1 MERSRCQRAPQPNA
15 GGDRGAG
22 SAEQNPVAVGLC
34 PQLSPHPLLRSPH
47 RPAQVPHLQGQLSA
61 RPAARHEEQGTSCPP
76 HILHCTTV
84 PHTPLLPQ
92 KHHYH
97 ELPAEVRE
105 ALGSVP
111 DGFVQYFTSRFPR
124 LLLHTHSAMQLCAH
138 ERLFRPYYSPELG
151 GTGR

>member
-1 MERSRCQRAPQPNA
+1 MHISLPLQMDLRKFRTYK
-15 GGDRGAG
+15 G
-22 SAEQNPVAVGLC
+22 SSVRD
-34 PQLSPHPLLRSPH
+34 LLRAM
-47 RPAQVPHLQGQLSA
+47 RNK
-61 RPAARHEEQGTSCPP
+61 
-76 HILHCTTV
+76 
-84 PHTPLLPQ
+84 